1 LNGDTVLKR
10 NPIKKLAITGIEELC
25 CGIII
30 RYWGSITEVTFLLQ
44 FQINQNHAIKHHAV
58 RLMDRA

>member
-30 RYWGSITEVTFLLQ
+30 RYWSPLQ
-44 FQINQNHAIKHHAV
+44 G
-58 RLMDRA
+58 